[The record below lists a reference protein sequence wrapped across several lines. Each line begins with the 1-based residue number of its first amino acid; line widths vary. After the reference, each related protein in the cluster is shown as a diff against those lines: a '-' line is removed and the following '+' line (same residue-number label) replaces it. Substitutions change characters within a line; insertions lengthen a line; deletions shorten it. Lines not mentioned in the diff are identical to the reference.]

1 MDWLQQLFSWLSP
14 GMASQQAKPN
24 VPDAGPA
31 AKPQTAEQR
40 QGGPVSN
47 PADSSSGAGKPG
59 ALTSDFAKLLAAQL
73 LTQPTLNY
81 PRPGELPKTNP
92 FTYAATGASP
102 QGPRVSL
109 GRM

>member
-14 GMASQQAKPN
+14 GMASQQPKPN
-24 VPDAGPA
+24 SQPMGPA
-31 AKPQTAEQR
+31 AKPATAEQR

-59 ALTSDFAKLLAAQL
+59 AMTGDFAKLLAAQL
-73 LTQPTLNY
+73 LTQPTINY
-81 PRPGELPKTNP
+81 PRPGDLPKINP
-92 FTYAATGASP
+92 FAYAATGAAP